1 MNDNQS
7 QTIIG
12 NLQVTYTKLKDVTL
26 NKEIVTD
33 IINEIQID
41 TELNKDSEN
50 PIQNQAVSKEINDLQ
65 NRLRELEY
73 ITNNKLAYITN
84 LEVFPTKNKI
94 NAGDMS
100 EKIARIDRLFSQTNK
115 WQQTKTY
122 PAGTIVTVYDITNPD
137 TSNKIYRATYEIEAN
152 TELTAKVNPDDP
164 DNTETYWED
173 ITDDYIQK
181 HEIVVGQDENG
192 DDIKE
197 EKYFH
202 HFINDVD
209 PSTIQVL
216 KFKSIYKPTEQ
227 NVKIEWGDGSISYLA
242 LADKNITTSELDN
255 DNSVCFEH
263 DENGYIYTCYH
274 DYTNSLGES
283 SSKYYMIK
291 IIGNKYSSLT
301 SDENNNIIS
310 GIFGDN
316 MSFYLDCIDVEG
328 LCKGSKKLLYVSCS
342 DYDNA
347 ILCLRNVKSLFENCI
362 NLQYAMGFYE
372 ITGINTMLS
381 MERMFAGCTNML
393 NCDCRIAK
401 SLAVNDIDTGNKEVF
416 LNCENMSSRLRVLLP
431 TNGFDS
437 RIVTLDS
444 TFKNCKNIYIH
455 DIKSNYIEQGEPKDT
470 EHINNILFNDVAKIF
485 NVKDTF
491 DSCTLLIDDI
501 NIPDNWR

>member
-12 NLQVTYTKLKDVTL
+12 NLQVTYTKLKDITL
-26 NKEIVTD
+26 NKKIVTD
-33 IINEIQID
+33 VINETQID

-50 PIQNQAVSKEINDLQ
+50 PIQNQVVSKEIGELQ
-65 NRLRELEY
+65 DRLRKLEY

-84 LEVFPTKNKI
+84 LEVFPTKNRI
-94 NAGDMS
+94 NAGEQS
-100 EKIARIDRLFSQTNK
+100 EKVARIDRLFSQTNE

-122 PAGTIVTVYDITNPD
+122 PAGTIVTVYDVDDTNA
-137 TSNKIYRATYEIEAN
+137 SNKIYRAIYNIEAN

-202 HFINDVD
+202 HFIEDVD
-209 PSTIQVL
+209 ASTIQVL

-227 NVKIEWGDGSISYLA
+227 NVKIEWGDGSTSHLA
-242 LADKNITTSELDN
+242 SAKENVQYN
-255 DNSVCFEH
+255 NSTVLVEY

-274 DYTNSLGES
+274 DYTDSLGES

-347 ILCLRNVKSLFENCI
+347 VLCLRNVKSLFENCI

-401 SLAVNDIDTGNKEVF
+401 SLAVNDEDTGNKEVF
-416 LNCENMSSRLRVLLP
+416 LNCENMSSRLRALLP

-437 RIVTLDS
+437 RIITLDS
-444 TFKNCKNIYIH
+444 TFKNCKNIYVNT
-455 DIKSNYIEQGEPKDT
+455 SNISPKYEGGEPLDI
-470 EHINNILFNDVAKIF
+470 EHIQNILFNDTSKIF
-485 NVKDTF
+485 IVNKTF
-491 DSCTLLIDDI
+491 ESCMLLNNDID
-501 NIPDNWR
+501 IPAEWR